1 MCVSTQR
8 IKETDV
14 SFSKWNGGRV
24 STMRGGTP
32 TRRKQKKKRIH
43 IIVLTA
49 AYVEHNVGSK
59 NARGE
64 KRKTESEKKKTVLG
78 YIMPLRGTKKK
89 EKCSSFQ
96 KRRNESKHRRRVMRN
111 ITTTP
116 SQCSVS
122 SPHPTIGGPPQM
134 ARTAHQKT
142 RSRRGPR
149 KNTTESH
156 ACSLQ
161 HENAELVK
169 VDFVRAVR
177 VASEAQIDL
186 QW

>member
-1 MCVSTQR
+1 VSTQR

-64 KRKTESEKKKTVLG
+64 KRKTESEKKNSLEIHHATTW
-78 YIMPLRGTKKK
+78 YKK
-89 EKCSSFQ
+89 
-96 KRRNESKHRRRVMRN
+96 KRRNAPVSKREETKAS
-111 ITTTP
+111 I
-116 SQCSVS
+116 
-122 SPHPTIGGPPQM
+122 
-134 ARTAHQKT
+134 
-142 RSRRGPR
+142 
-149 KNTTESH
+149 
-156 ACSLQ
+156 
-161 HENAELVK
+161 
-169 VDFVRAVR
+169 VDV
-177 VASEAQIDL
+177 
-186 QW
+186 